1 MAAISR
7 TTTRGAFNGSLCLVR
22 SRWTAVSS
30 LTCLAALLAT
40 PATATTW
47 NYVFSGTIAST
58 YTRHASL
65 PSDIALGRPFTGTFS
80 VLDTITGYSGQPGE
94 RYYSNAVLD
103 LTFTSGTTTYT
114 MAEAIAAHGQFYDAA
129 FKYVAIKNNV
139 ADFGGSPEDRY
150 EAAAG
155 SQGQQ
160 YYWNDH
166 QTGLGLDLRS
176 TNTST
181 FTSTS
186 LLNLVLNLQ
195 AFDARA
201 NFEYFDSRPRP
212 GVGPEEGSDAFIAE
226 RRFTGQITSLLRQ
239 VSGSAVS
246 SGTVV
251 VAAGTQLV
259 VPSASG
265 GEINAT
271 QASAQIGTL
280 NGATLTTGAGGAT
293 VTTLTSGTIN
303 TAGGSITT
311 QGGTFT
317 GQITGNGGL
326 TKTGTGTLFLNS
338 ANSFTGNTVI
348 DAGTVEIAV
357 GDALG
362 TGAAPIRIANNGKFK
377 AVAGVAVTKPVIVSD
392 TSAIYEHVLG
402 ASDSLTN
409 LAPISNG
416 ITTADV
422 VAGDSAATTFTSNFN
437 ADGSISLHG
446 LNGTKFLMV
455 LGMQGA
461 LPSGATPTDYYLG
474 WWDETANAGAGGWVN
489 AVNGNRGAQGSLAGP
504 YTMSY
509 QQFLEDNDGWNGTAM
524 LGAYG
529 LDLANQQVW
538 AVIDHNS
545 DFGVTNNGI
554 LVVPEPSSL
563 ALAGIGLAGAGLW
576 LRRRGRRCSIKS
588 HHHDPRHA
596 AI

>member
-1 MAAISR
+1 MAHAMRSRISL
-7 TTTRGAFNGSLCLVR
+7 SLVR
-22 SRWTAVSS
+22 NRCWTAVA
-30 LTCLAALLAT
+30 LACLPALFAT
-40 PATATTW
+40 PAAATTW
-47 NYVFSGTIAST
+47 NYVFSGTIHSI
-58 YTRHASL
+58 YTRHAAL
-65 PSDIALGRPFTGTFS
+65 PSDIALGTPFTGTFS
-80 VLDTITGYSGQPGE
+80 VLDTVSGYAGNAGE

-103 LTFTSGTTTYT
+103 LTFTSGATTYT
-114 MAEAIAAHGQFYDAA
+114 MAEAIAAHSQFYNSA
-129 FKYVAIKNNV
+129 FKYVAVKNNV
-139 ADFGGSPEDRY
+139 ADFGGSPQDRY

-155 SQGQQ
+155 SMGQQ

-166 QTGLGLDLRS
+166 QTGLGLNLRS

-186 LLNLVLNLQ
+186 LLNLVLNLE
-195 AFDARA
+195 AFDALA

-212 GVGPEEGSDAFIAE
+212 GFGPEAGADAYIAE

-246 SGTVV
+246 SGTVA

-265 GEINAT
+265 GVINAT
-271 QASAQIGTL
+271 AASAQIGTL
-280 NGATLTTGAGGAT
+280 NGATLNTGAGGAT
-293 VTTLTSGTIN
+293 VTTLTSGIIN
-303 TAGGSITT
+303 TAGGSVTT

-317 GQITGNGGL
+317 GEITGNGGL
-326 TKTGTGTLFLNS
+326 TKTGTGTLVLNS
-338 ANSFTGNTVI
+338 ANSYTGNTVI

-377 AVAGVAVTKPVIVSD
+377 AVAGVAVTKPVVIAS

-402 ASDSLTN
+402 ESDSLTN

-416 ITTADV
+416 ITTADI

-437 ADGSISLHG
+437 GDGSISLHG

-455 LGMQGA
+455 LDMEGA
-461 LPSGATPTDYYLG
+461 LPNGASPTDYYLG
-474 WWDETANAGAGGWVN
+474 WWDETANSGAGGWVN
-489 AVNGNRGAQGSLAGP
+489 AVLGNIGTAGSLAGA
-504 YTMSY
+504 YTTGY
-509 QQFLEDNDGWNGTAM
+509 QQFLTANGGWNGTTM

-576 LRRRGRRCSIKS
+576 LKRRRFCRCAG
-588 HHHDPRHA
+588 P
-596 AI
+596 